1 MTFGA
6 HRCLQVLSLGF
17 GAPWERKGRETKGFW
32 GWGSVTQVQVRGWSQ
47 VWARLG
53 CTVWGCW
60 GMRVAQLEEASLP
73 GSCRES
79 QGAAPRLGWGL
90 LRGCCCSLT
99 DTGLDP
105 VLGSLPV
112 LLGVPEQGQGQLRD
126 LNPLGLPC
134 SHALQG

>member
-17 GAPWERKGRETKGFW
+17 GTPWERKGRETKGFW
-32 GWGSVTQVQVRGWSQ
+32 GWGSMTQVQVRGWPQ

-60 GMRVAQLEEASLP
+60 GMQVAQLEEASLP

-79 QGAAPRLGWGL
+79 QGAGPKAGWGAAAGV
-90 LRGCCCSLT
+90 LRLPDRHRAGS
-99 DTGLDP
+99 GSEVSSRP
-105 VLGSLPV
+105 VGGP
-112 LLGVPEQGQGQLRD
+112 
-126 LNPLGLPC
+126 
-134 SHALQG
+134 